1 MMVRALSA
9 ATLMMLS
16 THGWAASGYSG
27 LGAASVSAEDVARYR
42 AAPLP
47 AELSRKVQNM
57 LDLRAPGAGV
67 LAPDGKAL
75 YFSWRVTGVPQV
87 WKLDGPQRFPVQLT
101 GGEDATLIQ
110 EVSPDGRWLV
120 LSRDRKGE
128 ENPGLY
134 LQAANG
140 GALREVQHKP
150 GVQTQFQFLS
160 KDGQWLYYRSNDERA
175 DSYTLYRYRLADGR
189 RERLFGERGAWSIA
203 GHRDDGRLLLQ
214 KTLSNASAEFYL
226 WTPDGKPLQ
235 PLLGQGETTD
245 YRMDFGLR
253 DGEYLVRTNK
263 FGEYHRLYLWRAGAF
278 QPLTPETRGDV
289 ENLNIDREQGRVY
302 YTLSQDGYGKAL
314 ALDGRRHYRAL
325 KLPAF
330 PGAAQVNVVN
340 LSRDGRYVN
349 FSVETDTAPAS
360 SHVWDS
366 KSGKL
371 GQWLLP
377 STPELDTRGF
387 AKASLESYPARDGTP
402 IPMFV
407 RRPARCAATPC
418 PVVVNFHGGPE
429 GQSRAGFSPQAQ
441 LFVDAGFIYVQ
452 PNVRGSVG
460 YGKTW
465 LDSDNGP
472 RRLQVLSDIEDAA
485 LYIRSQWGAAGVAPK
500 VGVMGG
506 SYGGYSTLAAMTIFA
521 GAYDAGV
528 SNVGIANLVSFLQNT
543 APYRRALRAAEYGE
557 LDRDRAALEQLS
569 PINHID
575 KLRDPLLII
584 QGVSDPRVPVGEA
597 LQMFRAMAGKGV
609 DGGLI
614 LFPDEGHGAAKRE
627 NQVLQLGH
635 SLWFFQR
642 HLLGQNG
649 GGAAKAGRAEP
660 GEKHESTGA

>member
-1 MMVRALSA
+1 M
-9 ATLMMLS
+9 
-16 THGWAASGYSG
+16 
-27 LGAASVSAEDVARYR
+27 
-42 AAPLP
+42 
-47 AELSRKVQNM
+47 
-57 LDLRAPGAGV
+57 

-110 EVSPDGRWLV
+110 DVSPDGRWLV

-134 LQAANG
+134 LQAASG

-235 PLLGQGETTD
+235 PLLGKGETTD

-263 FGEYHRLYLWRAGAF
+263 FGEYHRLYLWRAGVF
-278 QPLTPETRGDV
+278 KPLTPETRGDV

-302 YTLSQDGYGKAL
+302 YTLSLDGYGKAL

-371 GQWLLP
+371 DQWLLP
-377 STPELDTRGF
+377 SAPELDTRGF
-387 AKASLESYPARDGTP
+387 AKEPGKLSARATARRFRCLCVGRLAARP
-402 IPMFV
+402 
-407 RRPARCAATPC
+407 RPARWWSTSTAARKGRAAPASRRRRNCSSTPASSMC
-418 PVVVNFHGGPE
+418 SPMYVALSATAKPGWTATTA
-429 GQSRAGFSPQAQ
+429 RAGCKCCPTS
-441 LFVDAGFIYVQ
+441 
-452 PNVRGSVG
+452 
-460 YGKTW
+460 KT
-465 LDSDNGP
+465 
-472 RRLQVLSDIEDAA
+472 
-485 LYIRSQWGAAGVAPK
+485 
-500 VGVMGG
+500 
-506 SYGGYSTLAAMTIFA
+506 
-521 GAYDAGV
+521 
-528 SNVGIANLVSFLQNT
+528 
-543 APYRRALRAAEYGE
+543 
-557 LDRDRAALEQLS
+557 
-569 PINHID
+569 
-575 KLRDPLLII
+575 
-584 QGVSDPRVPVGEA
+584 PRVTSA
-597 LQMFRAMAGKGV
+597 AS
-609 DGGLI
+609 
-614 LFPDEGHGAAKRE
+614 GARPARRPRS
-627 NQVLQLGH
+627 V
-635 SLWFFQR
+635 
-642 HLLGQNG
+642 
-649 GGAAKAGRAEP
+649 
-660 GEKHESTGA
+660 